1 MRNNQFKARIKTYLL
16 LGKKLTPMI
25 ALKRFGC
32 FRLAV
37 YIQRLRDEGMNIE
50 TERLGKQRYAS
61 YSLIKHKA
69 A

>member
-1 MRNNQFKARIKTYLL
+1 MRNNQLKARIKTYLL

-37 YIQRLRDEGMNIE
+37 YIDRLRKDGMNIQ
-50 TERLGKQRYAS
+50 TELVGKQRYAS
-61 YSLIKHKA
+61 YSLIKHKSA
-69 A
+69 